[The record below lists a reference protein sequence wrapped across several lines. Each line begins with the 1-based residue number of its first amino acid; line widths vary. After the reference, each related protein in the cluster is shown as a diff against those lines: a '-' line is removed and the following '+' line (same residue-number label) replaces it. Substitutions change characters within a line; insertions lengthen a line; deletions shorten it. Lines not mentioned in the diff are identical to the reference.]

1 MGIAMTLQILL
12 SATMIE
18 GIVVYQIKLQ
28 TIAQNAFAM
37 MNDIDHTNLSFLI
50 KKIFLKSFI
59 NV

>member
-1 MGIAMTLQILL
+1 MDIAMMFQTFL
-12 SATMIE
+12 SATMME
-18 GIVVYQIKLQ
+18 EIVVYQIKLQ